1 MTMAKDKDSK
11 TEDSLIPEGK
21 IKGSVVGVAVSDS
34 RGTGKRQVPFI
45 HLKEAYG
52 IVGDGHAG
60 TRKQVSLVAYE
71 DIEHMNRSHGL
82 HAEVGDFAENIATR
96 GIDLMVLSP
105 GDQIRVGPAILRVVR
120 LGKSPEEMK
129 NHSFSF
135 EGYVLLP
142 ERGLFCEVLKGG
154 EVRAGD
160 EVSIIA
166 QNA

>member
-1 MTMAKDKDSK
+1 MAKDQDSK
-11 TEDSLIPEGK
+11 TEDSLNPKGT
-21 IKGSVVGVAVSDS
+21 IKGIVVGVAISEA
-34 RGTGKRQVPFI
+34 RGTSKREVPFI
-45 HLKEAYG
+45 VLKEEHG

-60 TRKQVSLVAYE
+60 TWKQVSLVAYE
-71 DIEHMNRSHGL
+71 DIENMNRSHGL
-82 HAEVGDFAENIATR
+82 HAEVGDFAENIVTR
-96 GIDLMVLSP
+96 GIDLMALSP
-105 GDQIRVGPAILRVVR
+105 GDRIRVGTAILRVVR

-160 EVSIIA
+160 EVSIVA
-166 QNA
+166 QKA